1 MATTIKVICAGW
13 IDNEGTKHE
22 CGVLIETIET
32 EQDTELDTSHGM
44 CQECF
49 DKQMEQLG

>member
-22 CGVLIETIET
+22 CGVLIETYTT